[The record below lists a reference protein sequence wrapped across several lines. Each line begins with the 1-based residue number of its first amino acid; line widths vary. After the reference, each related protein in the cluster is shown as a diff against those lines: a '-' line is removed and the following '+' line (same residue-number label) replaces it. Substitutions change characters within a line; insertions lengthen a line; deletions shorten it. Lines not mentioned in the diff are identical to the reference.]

1 MEIDKTL
8 SWLKGLPRTCAR
20 FAATTASGAV
30 LGVQVAELPL
40 PEAGDARQGLR
51 VLLTGQ
57 SRDGEPTTLTL
68 DVAALRVGEDA
79 ISVTN
84 GGFGE
89 VQTEATQ
96 TAVQLGAERLKEV
109 RRQGRVQV

>member
-1 MEIDKTL
+1 M
-8 SWLKGLPRTCAR
+8 
-20 FAATTASGAV
+20 
-30 LGVQVAELPL
+30 
-40 PEAGDARQGLR
+40 
-51 VLLTGQ
+51 LLTGQ

-84 GGFGE
+84 GGFGD

>member
-1 MEIDKTL
+1 
-8 SWLKGLPRTCAR
+8 
-20 FAATTASGAV
+20 
-30 LGVQVAELPL
+30 VQVAELPL

-57 SRDGEPTTLTL
+57 SPDGAPTTLTL

-84 GGFGE
+84 GGYGD
-89 VQTEATQ
+89 VQTDATQ
-96 TAVQLGAERLKEV
+96 AVVQLGAKRLAEV